1 MLFSKQLTRPTMV
14 LVGFCIAC
22 PFLSLLHPPLFNG
35 LLVQMI
41 EDVQALMLL
50 VIAFFCYFYIR
61 PDRCSEG
68 KKQFWF
74 WAILWWIMLFGRSIS
89 WGRDYFPEVQHVY
102 FRIFSIFFIA
112 PVVLML
118 FSKALR
124 QEILLKFKTVPLPI
138 YSFALALVTL
148 IIADS
153 IEHSRLIMPIFL
165 YDLAYKDFMEEMY
178 EFPVIWGLFEITFL
192 LMKQEKLTMQAGVQ
206 TVNNPNTED
215 LTGFKNVH

>member
-89 WGRDYFPEVQHVY
+89 WRRYY
-102 FRIFSIFFIA
+102 
-112 PVVLML
+112 
-118 FSKALR
+118 
-124 QEILLKFKTVPLPI
+124 LPK
-138 YSFALALVTL
+138 V
-148 IIADS
+148 
-153 IEHSRLIMPIFL
+153 
-165 YDLAYKDFMEEMY
+165 
-178 EFPVIWGLFEITFL
+178 
-192 LMKQEKLTMQAGVQ
+192 
-206 TVNNPNTED
+206 
-215 LTGFKNVH
+215 